1 MRRYLAILFVLS
13 SVSFASTDVAVA
25 LRNQAM
31 NALPGFNPSQII
43 SNNTETPAESTLK
56 PNDSSGSQVL
66 HETAQSRL
74 TQDDTA
80 RFVVKEEHQRA
91 KITPND
97 KSSEIVEGA
106 RYIDSAEEI
115 VRPGCHKEPVPCEE
129 HVIEKTCEEKR
140 GFKPVTCT
148 RKLNVRVHALNH
160 PDLSRIMFK
169 KLSTID
175 LTKCTKQDVYCTNK
189 QLVSLHSQCEYL
201 KVSISFKNREIPII
215 KAPTCG
221 DPTIT
226 IDDSNLEPL
235 FKATI
240 KVSEYW
246 TDDAWDGD
254 QCQAAGDG
262 ACFNETSN
270 TCMDANQTKVIE
282 GVPVTRR
289 CWGEERKYQ
298 CVGDIES
305 NCETLLDAGCSNT
318 QAKCLSKIGD
328 YCVLTSKVFQCTE
341 RICFPDREVCPPE
354 AIPCANGSCD
364 NSKTEES
371 DDINEGISRLGTL
384 AGTATEVATNQ
395 VQSRQPSIF
404 KGESQECE
412 KYILNIRDCC
422 TDDGFLDGLIHC
434 PAEMQ
439 VLQRAKVEHRAV
451 YLGHYKHHLLGTTRY
466 VYCVFPSKLSG
477 IVQIQGRYNQLQI
490 PFGEAEKPNCRGIT
504 PEELERINFKALD
517 LHELVDE
524 LVGKKALPEAG
535 GISNANE
542 AHIDKLNEKG
552 VPYDK

>member
-43 SNNTETPAESTLK
+43 SNYTETPAESTLK

-189 QLVSLHSQCEYL
+189 QLVSLHSQC
-201 KVSISFKNREIPII
+201 
-215 KAPTCG
+215 
-221 DPTIT
+221 
-226 IDDSNLEPL
+226 
-235 FKATI
+235 
-240 KVSEYW
+240 
-246 TDDAWDGD
+246 
-254 QCQAAGDG
+254 
-262 ACFNETSN
+262 
-270 TCMDANQTKVIE
+270 
-282 GVPVTRR
+282 
-289 CWGEERKYQ
+289 
-298 CVGDIES
+298 
-305 NCETLLDAGCSNT
+305 
-318 QAKCLSKIGD
+318 
-328 YCVLTSKVFQCTE
+328 
-341 RICFPDREVCPPE
+341 
-354 AIPCANGSCD
+354 
-364 NSKTEES
+364 
-371 DDINEGISRLGTL
+371 
-384 AGTATEVATNQ
+384 
-395 VQSRQPSIF
+395 
-404 KGESQECE
+404 
-412 KYILNIRDCC
+412 
-422 TDDGFLDGLIHC
+422 
-434 PAEMQ
+434 
-439 VLQRAKVEHRAV
+439 
-451 YLGHYKHHLLGTTRY
+451 
-466 VYCVFPSKLSG
+466 
-477 IVQIQGRYNQLQI
+477 
-490 PFGEAEKPNCRGIT
+490 
-504 PEELERINFKALD
+504 
-517 LHELVDE
+517 
-524 LVGKKALPEAG
+524 
-535 GISNANE
+535 
-542 AHIDKLNEKG
+542 
-552 VPYDK
+552 